1 MRKRIVCYGDSN
13 TYGYDAA
20 DYFGGRLPAEQRWVD
35 LLGQAL
41 GADVFNCG
49 LNGRCVPRWPRAV
62 EIDLASV
69 ARYKPELVLVMLGT
83 NDVLCD
89 LDAEQITE
97 SMRAFLRALLET
109 LPDCRVLLTA
119 PPLVA
124 GYGDFA
130 AEESAA
136 LPRLYEELAAE
147 LGVAFADNS
156 VWQIAMGADGVHLS
170 PRGHLVYAVKMAQTI
185 RALGL

>member
-97 SMRAFLRALLET
+97 SRGGG
-109 LPDCRVLLTA
+109 
-119 PPLVA
+119 VA

-147 LGVAFADNS
+147 LGVAFADSS
-156 VWQIAMGADGVHLS
+156 VWQIAMGADGVHFS